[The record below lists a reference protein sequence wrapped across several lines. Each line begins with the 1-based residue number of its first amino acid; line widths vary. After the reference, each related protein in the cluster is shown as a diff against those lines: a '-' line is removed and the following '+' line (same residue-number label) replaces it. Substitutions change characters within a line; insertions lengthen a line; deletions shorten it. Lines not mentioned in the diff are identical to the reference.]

1 MEKQQKIRRM
11 KKKTKTCEFIFT
23 PTKNSV
29 EKFGHNFIKLRI
41 NWFARYNFFFTRQIR
56 RRNQFT
62 SVLVM

>member
-11 KKKTKTCEFIFT
+11 KKKTQTCEFIFT

-41 NWFARYNFFFTRQIR
+41 NWFARYNFFLLDKYEEE
-56 RRNQFT
+56 T
-62 SVLVM
+62 SLRVY